1 MSPVGYH
8 ITSGL
13 LRVTALVRRAWAFGL
28 DFFRDPD
35 GSSSMARLGAFLL
48 ILGALYAIHLG
59 RDAAVIAALVGG
71 GAVAILSRLRNN
83 DAA

>member
-13 LRVTALVRRAWAFGL
+13 LRVTALVRRAGEFVL

-35 GSSSMARLGAFLL
+35 GSSSMARLAAFLL
-48 ILGALYAIHLG
+48 ILGALYAIHVG

-71 GAVAILSRLRNN
+71 GAVAILGRLKSG
-83 DAA
+83 DAP